1 MQTGAYQLTET
12 DADTAMHWTDVRN
25 PDGKVK
31 GMIEGIEGNVNPIG
45 VNPIGRPT
53 LSINLNPTGALRD

>member
-1 MQTGAYQLTET
+1 
-12 DADTAMHWTDVRN
+12 MHWTDVRN